1 MTSIV
6 TLFSVTVPLIAP
18 AGALFFA
25 AKLVADKYVCHAPPP
40 CFSRNILRMY
50 DILVL
55 CPPDKEMEAGLSYGK
70 VVPVVAV
77 TSLIFF
83 NAAMCAQFI
92 LLKVDGP
99 AAVAGICLALSMLG
113 CVVWAARTAPHP

>member
-1 MTSIV
+1 
-6 TLFSVTVPLIAP
+6 
-18 AGALFFA
+18 
-25 AKLVADKYVCHAPPP
+25 
-40 CFSRNILRMY
+40 MY

-70 VVPVVAV
+70 AVPVVAV
-77 TSLIFF
+77 ASLIFF

-99 AAVAGICLALSMLG
+99 AAVAGVCLALSMLG
-113 CVVWAARTAPHP
+113 CVVWAARTVREKHKQSLTVAGLGSIVSEIGDMRLDHQFTADEAKERALLVS

>member
-1 MTSIV
+1 
-6 TLFSVTVPLIAP
+6 
-18 AGALFFA
+18 
-25 AKLVADKYVCHAPPP
+25 
-40 CFSRNILRMY
+40 MY

-70 VVPVVAV
+70 AVPVVAV
-77 TSLIFF
+77 ASLIFF

-113 CVVWAARTAPHP
+113 CVVWAGRNVREKHKQSLSVARIDSEIGDMRLDHQFTADEAKERALLVS